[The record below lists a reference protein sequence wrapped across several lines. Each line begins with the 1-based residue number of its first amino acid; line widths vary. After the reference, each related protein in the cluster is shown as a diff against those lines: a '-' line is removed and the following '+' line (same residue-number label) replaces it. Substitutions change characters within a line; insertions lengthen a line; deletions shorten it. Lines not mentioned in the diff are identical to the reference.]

1 MPTGYQITR
10 QDGLYYVT
18 FQVIDWVDIFT
29 RQCYRDVAIESLDYC
44 RRTKGLRINA
54 YVIMSNHIHAI
65 ISGQEANL
73 SDVVRDFKRYTATQ
87 ILKQI
92 EEGTESRKDWM
103 LKRFE
108 FAAKRHKRNSRYQL
122 WTHENH
128 AIELESHKFI
138 MQKMAYIHD
147 NPVRAGFV
155 DHAEH
160 WLYSSQ
166 RNYSGLSTV
175 IDIDMIEL

>member
-1 MPTGYQITR
+1 
-10 QDGLYYVT
+10 
-18 FQVIDWVDIFT
+18 
-29 RQCYRDVAIESLDYC
+29 
-44 RRTKGLRINA
+44 
-54 YVIMSNHIHAI
+54 MSNHVHAI
-65 ISGQEANL
+65 IRAQEANL
-73 SDVVRDFKRYTATQ
+73 SDVIRDFKRYTATQ
-87 ILKQI
+87 ILKLI
-92 EEGTESRKDWM
+92 EEENESRKDWM

-108 FAAKRHKRNSRYQL
+108 FATKRHKRNSRYQF

-128 AIELESHKFI
+128 AIELEPAMPAGRSLKFI

-166 RNYSGLSTV
+166 RNYSGLSTL